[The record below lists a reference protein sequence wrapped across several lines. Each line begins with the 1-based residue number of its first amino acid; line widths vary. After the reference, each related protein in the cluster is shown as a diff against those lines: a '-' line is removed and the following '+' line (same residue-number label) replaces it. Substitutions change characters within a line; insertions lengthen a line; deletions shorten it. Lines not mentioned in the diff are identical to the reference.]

1 MLKKLKLAPK
11 LALTIG
17 SVLTVIL
24 VILISITVS
33 LSKKALSNSIYGEL
47 TAISK
52 YNAQQI
58 QSIFDEAESVVS
70 DMQSYL
76 QRAYDSAVTADK
88 VHTTIPTDPAAI
100 ALCQSEIYNAVLNP
114 ITYDI
119 EVYLRETA
127 RNGAISSQDVVGI
140 GVMFEPYKF
149 QSNIRDY
156 GFYVSETIGDAKI
169 PSQGTYQNY
178 SATDDYQ
185 QAMAKK
191 APLVT
196 APYEFN
202 GNQVV
207 SYACPIIYRNEIW
220 GVISSDIRLS
230 NFSRIDTTNESY
242 PSMYATIF
250 DSAGN
255 VIYDSDPTAGGGTTL
270 ADFTPNTS
278 ELATMQSKMAQG
290 EAFQIETTREDGRK
304 VTRFFT
310 PLQAADETWW
320 SLTAADTSDIN
331 SAIVT
336 TIFWM
341 LALAALALV
350 VIILTIIMLLRRVL
364 GPVDGIVA
372 AARDIA
378 AGKLNVQLQ
387 VTSQDE
393 IGILSQTFMEMT
405 QTLNRIV
412 TDMKYILEEMAN
424 GNFAIKTR
432 AEESYVGEFEG
443 VLLSIRKMNRR
454 LSSALSQINASADQV
469 TAGSEQM
476 SSGAQALSQGAT
488 EQAAS
493 VEELAA
499 TVASILDQVQQT
511 AQNAADARDKSNEA
525 GEETQVCNQQM
536 QAMITAMDEIGKKSS
551 EIGKIIKTIEDI
563 AFQTNILAL
572 NAAVE
577 AARAGAAGKGFAVVA
592 DEVRNLASKS
602 AEASKN
608 TAVLIENSLTAVE
621 NGKRIAD
628 ETARS
633 LEQVMSGIQEA
644 TEMMDTI
651 ARASQE
657 QADAISQITVGID
670 QISSVVQTNSAT
682 SEESAAASE
691 ELSSQA
697 QIMKELVR
705 RFKLE
710 GNSEPMSVVPQ
721 YDTGYVSNEEASVSF
736 SSYDDGKY

>member
-24 VILISITVS
+24 VILITITIS
-33 LSKKALSNSIYGEL
+33 LSKAAISTATYGEL
-47 TAISK
+47 MAISK
-52 YNAQQI
+52 YNSMQI
-58 QSIFDEAESVVS
+58 QSILDEAETVVA

-76 QRAYDSAVTADK
+76 QRAYDSAKTADK
-88 VHTTIPTDPAAI
+88 AQVTVPTDPAAI
-100 ALCQSEIYNAVLNP
+100 ALCQSQIYNAVLNP

-119 EVYLRETA
+119 ELYLRETA
-127 RNGAISSQDVVGI
+127 RTGAISSQDIVGI

-156 GFYVSETIGDAKI
+156 SFYASETIGDGKI
-169 PSQGTYQNY
+169 PSLGTYQSY
-178 SATDDYQ
+178 SALDDYQ
-185 QAMAKK
+185 LAMTSKI
-191 APLVT
+191 PSVT
-196 APYEFN
+196 SPYEYN
-202 GNQVV
+202 GDQIV
-207 SYACPIIYRNEIW
+207 SYASPIVYNNEIW
-220 GVISSDIRLS
+220 GVISADIRIR
-230 NFSRIDTTNESY
+230 NFDRIDTTSETY

-250 DSAGN
+250 DSSGL
-255 VIYDSDPTAGGGTTL
+255 VIYDSDPTAGSGQTL
-270 ADFTPNTS
+270 ADFTPDTE
-278 ELATMQSKMAQG
+278 ELSAMLSMMKQS

-310 PLQAADETWW
+310 PLKAADKTWW
-320 SLTAADTSDIN
+320 SLTAVETEDIDE
-331 SAIVT
+331 SIVVT
-336 TIFWM
+336 TFWM
-341 LALAALALV
+341 VALAALALV
-350 VIILTIIMLLRRVL
+350 LIIFTIILLLRRVL
-364 GPVDGIVA
+364 GPVDGIVS

-387 VTSQDE
+387 VSSEDE
-393 IGILSQTFMEMT
+393 IGVLSRTFMEMT

-412 TDMKYILEEMAN
+412 TDMKYILEEMAS

-499 TVASILDQVQQT
+499 TVAAILDQVQQT
-511 AQNAADARDKSNEA
+511 AQNAAEARDKSNEA
-525 GEETQVCNQQM
+525 GEETQVCNEQM
-536 QAMITAMDEIGKKSS
+536 KSMISAMDEIGKKSS

-608 TAVLIENSLTAVE
+608 TSTLIQGAVTAVE
-621 NGKRIAD
+621 KGTQIANDTAESLVKVVESTQTVSGIVDRIA
-628 ETARS
+628 EAAA
-633 LEQVMSGIQEA
+633 EQS
-644 TEMMDTI
+644 
-651 ARASQE
+651 ASIGQVNLGME
-657 QADAISQITVGID
+657 

-682 SEESAAASE
+682 AEESAASSE

-697 QIMKELVR
+697 QILKGLVGQ
-705 RFKLE
+705 FKLRE
-710 GNSEPMSVVPQ
+710 TNGVQ
-721 YDTGYVSNEEASVSF
+721 D
-736 SSYDDGKY
+736 SYAPRAQEVRMDPVMMADDKY

>member
-11 LALTIG
+11 LALAIG
-17 SVLTVIL
+17 SVLTAIL
-24 VILISITVS
+24 VILIAITIS
-33 LSKKALSNSIYGEL
+33 LSKSAISAATYGEL
-47 TAISK
+47 TALSR
-52 YNAQQI
+52 NNSMQI
-58 QSIFDEAESVVS
+58 QSIFDEAETVVS

-76 QRAYDSAVTADK
+76 QRAYDSAKTADK
-88 VHTTIPTDPAAI
+88 VHTEVPTDPAAI
-100 ALCQSEIYNAVLNP
+100 ALCQSQVCNAVLNP

-127 RNGAISSQDVVGI
+127 RNGAISNQDIAGI

-156 GFYVSETIGDAKI
+156 SLYAAETIGNGKI
-169 PSQGTYQNY
+169 PSQGTYQSY
-178 SATDDYQ
+178 SAADDYQ
-185 QAMAKK
+185 LAASTKS
-191 APLVT
+191 PSVT
-196 APYEFN
+196 NPYEFN
-202 GNQVV
+202 GDRVV
-207 SYACPIIYRNEIW
+207 SYTSPILYNNELW
-220 GVISSDIRLS
+220 GVISADVRLS
-230 NFSRIDTTNESY
+230 NFNRIDTTSENY
-242 PSMYATIF
+242 PTMYATIF
-250 DSAGN
+250 DNTGL
-255 VIYDSDPTAGGGTTL
+255 VIYDSDPTAGDGKTL
-270 ADFTPNTS
+270 ADFTPDTS
-278 ELATMQSKMAQG
+278 ELSDMMSRMAQG
-290 EAFQIETTREDGRK
+290 EAFQVETTREDGRK

-320 SLTAADTSDIN
+320 SLTAVETKDIN
-331 SAIVT
+331 SSIVKT
-336 TIFWM
+336 TFWM
-341 LALAALALV
+341 ITIAVLALL
-350 VIILTIIMLLRRVL
+350 VIILTIVMLLNKVL
-364 GPVDGIVA
+364 GPVKGIVA
-372 AARDIA
+372 AAEDIA
-378 AGKLNVQLQ
+378 QGKLDVHLQ
-387 VTSQDE
+387 AASEDE
-393 IGILSQTFMEMT
+393 IGILSKTFLEMS
-405 QTLNRIV
+405 QTLKLIV
-412 TDMKYILEEMAN
+412 TDMKYVLEEMAN
-424 GNFAIKTR
+424 GNFAIKTK

-499 TVASILDQVQQT
+499 TVAAILDQVQQT
-511 AQNAADARDKSNEA
+511 AQNAAEARDKSNEA

-536 QAMITAMDEIGKKSS
+536 QAMISAMDEIGKKSS

-608 TAVLIENSLTAVE
+608 TSTLIQGAVTAVDKGTQIANDTAE
-621 NGKRIAD
+621 SLIKVVESTQTVSGIVDRIA
-628 ETARS
+628 EAAA
-633 LEQVMSGIQEA
+633 EQS
-644 TEMMDTI
+644 
-651 ARASQE
+651 ASIGQVNLGME
-657 QADAISQITVGID
+657 

-682 SEESAAASE
+682 AEESAASSE

-697 QIMKELVR
+697 QILKGLVGQFR
-705 RFKLE
+705 LRE
-710 GNSEPMSVVPQ
+710 NNGTQE
-721 YDTGYVSNEEASVSF
+721 
-736 SSYDDGKY
+736 SYAPKAPEVNLGLAMADDKY

>member
-24 VILISITVS
+24 VILIAITIS
-33 LSKKALSNSIYGEL
+33 LSKSAISTAIYGEL
-47 TAISK
+47 MALSR
-52 YNAQQI
+52 NNSMQI
-58 QSIFDEAESVVS
+58 QSIFDEAETVVS

-76 QRAYDSAVTADK
+76 QRAYDSAKTADRA
-88 VHTTIPTDPAAI
+88 HTEIPTDPAAI
-100 ALCQSEIYNAVLNP
+100 ALCQSQVCNAVLNP

-127 RNGAISSQDVVGI
+127 RNGAISNQDIAGI

-156 GFYVSETIGDAKI
+156 SLYAAETVGDGKI
-169 PSQGTYQNY
+169 PSQGTYQSY
-178 SATDDYQ
+178 SAADDYQ
-185 QAMAKK
+185 LAASTKSP
-191 APLVT
+191 AVT
-196 APYEFN
+196 NPYEFN
-202 GNQVV
+202 GDHVV
-207 SYACPIIYRNEIW
+207 SYASPILYNNELW
-220 GVISSDIRLS
+220 GVISADVRIS
-230 NFSRIDTTNESY
+230 NFNHPT
-242 PSMYATIF
+242 MYATIF
-250 DSAGN
+250 DDTGL
-255 VIYDSDPTAGGGTTL
+255 VIYDSDPTAGDGKTL
-270 ADFTPNTS
+270 ADFTPDAS
-278 ELATMQSKMAQG
+278 ELSNMMSKMAQG
-290 EAFQIETTREDGRK
+290 EAFQVETTREDGRK

-320 SLTAADTSDIN
+320 SLTAVETKDIN
-331 SAIVT
+331 SSIVT
-336 TIFWM
+336 TTFWM
-341 LALAALALV
+341 ITIAVLALL
-350 VIILTIIMLLRRVL
+350 VIILTIVMLLNKVL
-364 GPVDGIVA
+364 GPVKGIVA
-372 AARDIA
+372 AAENIA
-378 AGKLNVQLQ
+378 QGKLDVQLQ
-387 VTSQDE
+387 VTSEDE
-393 IGILSQTFMEMT
+393 IGILSKTFLEMT
-405 QTLNRIV
+405 QTLKLIV
-412 TDMKYILEEMAN
+412 TDMKYVLEEMAI
-424 GNFAIKTR
+424 GNFAIKTK

-499 TVASILDQVQQT
+499 TVAAILDQVQQT
-511 AQNAADARDKSNEA
+511 AQNAAEARDKSNEA

-536 QAMITAMDEIGKKSS
+536 QEMISAMDEIGKKSS

-608 TAVLIENSLTAVE
+608 TSTLIQGAVTAVDKGTQIANDTAE
-621 NGKRIAD
+621 SLIKVVESTQTVSGIVDRIA
-628 ETARS
+628 EAAA
-633 LEQVMSGIQEA
+633 EQS
-644 TEMMDTI
+644 
-651 ARASQE
+651 ASIGQVNLGME
-657 QADAISQITVGID
+657 

-682 SEESAAASE
+682 AEESAASSE

-697 QIMKELVR
+697 QILKGLVGQFR
-705 RFKLE
+705 LRE
-710 GNSEPMSVVPQ
+710 NNGTQE
-721 YDTGYVSNEEASVSF
+721 
-736 SSYDDGKY
+736 SYAPKAPEVNLGLAMADDKY